1 MKDTRVFFNPI
12 RMISPKLDSEAIKL
26 EELLAKSDDHPFTLE
41 EGLVIMLSKLIVM
54 TEQIR
59 NHFMDAAPGKSEE
72 CEKLGNEVHILE
84 KKLTENLACA
94 LTDPPHAC
102 RAIVLFPGH
111 LERVGDFLESILNC
125 CKIKARN
132 DVQFTEKSLLDID
145 HMLKRSIDLMTN
157 FRDSLIRPNRYL
169 LQHVVEEA
177 TKLDQLCQDWE
188 LAHVERLLDGSTA
201 PKASSLY
208 LDILESTQSLNR
220 HIRVMAE
227 NLLSLVEPV

>member
-1 MKDTRVFFNPI
+1 MKDMRVFFNPI

-26 EELLAKSDDHPFTLE
+26 EELLAKSDDHPLTLE
-41 EGLVIMLSKLIVM
+41 EGLVVMLSKLIVM
-54 TEQIR
+54 TELIR
-59 NHFMDAAPGKSEE
+59 SHFIDGTPGKTEE
-72 CEKLGNEVHILE
+72 CERLGREVHSLE

-94 LTDPPHAC
+94 LTDPPGAC
-102 RAIVLFPGH
+102 RAVVLFPGH

-125 CKIKARN
+125 CNIKVRN
-132 DVQFTEKSLLDID
+132 DVPFTDKSLLDID
-145 HMLKRSIDLMTN
+145 QMLKHSMELMTN
-157 FRDSLIRPNRYL
+157 FRDSLIRPNSYL

-177 TKLDQLCQDWE
+177 AKLDQLCQDWQ

-220 HIRVMAE
+220 HIKVMAE
-227 NLLSLVEPV
+227 NLLALVKS